1 MNQTETIEDQAM
13 EEIRAKAGVSEWAI
27 PPQVF
32 PIPAGAITHQQA
44 ANIIFPVIAE
54 TKRIFMRDHALFEVV
69 ENATEG
75 AKLTAMDTER
85 FVAIITEFGYSVRR
99 REEKQD
105 GSVVWRKC
113 AFPKEH
119 AKTIIQTDA
128 ARVHLPKIN
137 RILSAPIITLDAN
150 GYPQILQK
158 EYHAHAGGTLITKGA
173 NIPDMP
179 LGESIALLKS
189 LLDDFNF
196 CSPSDASRAMASF
209 ISPAL
214 KFGELLQCDFP
225 IDFAEADQS
234 QSGKTYRQKIVC
246 AIYGEMPSA
255 ITESRG
261 GVGSLDE
268 NISAKLIDGKP
279 FITIDNLRSKLD
291 STILE
296 TAVRGHGT
304 VTARALR
311 QSMNIE
317 TRHYLWQISTNGA
330 ELTRD
335 AANRCVVT
343 KITKRP
349 PDARFKTFPEGDLL
363 QHVKAN
369 QHRYLGAVFAVV
381 REWIHHGRPRSDES
395 RHDFREWT
403 QSLDWIITEIIGMPP
418 LMDGHKEEQLRTAN
432 PQLQWLRL
440 IAIEAIKTKKGVEL
454 SAMDIAELGDDSDIT
469 LPARSGSREDS
480 HMTVGRIMKKVFAD
494 VEGDHITVESIK
506 VQRTERESLNQSG
519 NWKPAKFYTF
529 ST

>member
-1 MNQTETIEDQAM
+1 
-13 EEIRAKAGVSEWAI
+13 
-27 PPQVF
+27 
-32 PIPAGAITHQQA
+32 
-44 ANIIFPVIAE
+44 
-54 TKRIFMRDHALFEVV
+54 
-69 ENATEG
+69 
-75 AKLTAMDTER
+75 
-85 FVAIITEFGYSVRR
+85 
-99 REEKQD
+99 
-105 GSVVWRKC
+105 
-113 AFPKEH
+113 
-119 AKTIIQTDA
+119 
-128 ARVHLPKIN
+128 
-137 RILSAPIITLDAN
+137 LDAHE
-150 GYPQILQK
+150 YPQILQK
-158 EYHAHAGGTLITKGA
+158 GYHEQAGGTLITKGA

-214 KFGELLQCDFP
+214 KFGELLQSDFP

-246 AIYGEMPSA
+246 AVYGEMPSA

-268 NISAKLIDGKP
+268 SISAKLIDGKP

-304 VTARALR
+304 VTARGLR

-349 PDARFKTFPEGDLL
+349 ADARFKTFPEGDLL

-369 QHRYLGAVFAVV
+369 QSRYLGAVFAIV

-403 QSLDWIITEIIGMPP
+403 QSLDWIITEIMSMPP
-418 LMDGHKEEQLRTAN
+418 LMDGHREEQLRTAN

-440 IAIEAIKTKKGVEL
+440 IAIEVIKTKAGVEL
-454 SAMDIAELGDDSDIT
+454 SAMDIVEFADDTDIA
-469 LPARSGSREDS
+469 LPARAGTREEP
-480 HMTVGRIMKKVFAD
+480 HMTVGRIMKKVFRDA
-494 VEGDHITVESIK
+494 GSDHIIIESIK
-506 VQRTERESLNQSG
+506 VQRTEREALQESG
-519 NWKPAKFYTF
+519 NWKPSKFYTF
-529 ST
+529 TP